1 MEWLALMPD
10 ALVATCAVSRMVLL
24 ARQPGATLTDLEHE
38 LDLSE
43 GHAAAAS
50 DWCTA

>member
-1 MEWLALMPD
+1 MEWLALMPN
-10 ALVATCAVSRMVLL
+10 ALDGKCAVSA
-24 ARQPGATLTDLEHE
+24 ARKILWSHADRLEHE